1 MGSWRSWRAPGLPR
15 GSWANCPEGGS
26 RAGHLVR
33 DHRGRGTT
41 LSGQQALGTFT
52 RDWSPSVLVPG
63 DGATRSSLAVPQ
75 RELHSCGGPASQLL
89 LGPGRSRPALHRRF
103 TEEIRGTLC
112 SLGSVGRPERG
123 CLFAQGGQP
132 VVKRR
137 RRRHLLSYLT
147 LALFKVGAQSRDPDP
162 EDFSQQMLRP
172 GKPPTGRGLLPRGTP
187 RPPGTCTPTSPG
199 GLTRVPE
206 ARGGQ
211 PCRQVPVLPLWF

>member
-1 MGSWRSWRAPGLPR
+1 MAPL
-15 GSWANCPEGGS
+15 S
-26 RAGHLVR
+26 RDNRLLGHL
-33 DHRGRGTT
+33 HGT
-41 LSGQQALGTFT
+41 G
-52 RDWSPSVLVPG
+52 
-63 DGATRSSLAVPQ
+63 VPQ
-75 RELHSCGGPASQLL
+75 SWSQATGPPARAWLCRRGNFTAVAASASQLL